1 MVDSK
6 YARAYTEIVEII
18 SHFSLEEYNK
28 IPSEKIDFFKDN
40 MDKEYVFKIDPNIDL
55 GKQNI
60 SKEARATLIALFKE
74 YYATDRQ
81 KDIINRILM
90 NNEQKA
96 DEEKRQKYN
105 PDDIF
110 ANKKENKDIEE
121 NKEKSLEENN
131 SLIEYK
137 DSFFEKFKRF
147 IRKLL
152 HID

>member
-74 YYATDRQ
+74 YYATDKQ

>member
-1 MVDSK
+1 MYYAGRSNPLIRIFRDRWSCIYSK
-6 YARAYTEIVEII
+6 
-18 SHFSLEEYNK
+18 
-28 IPSEKIDFFKDN
+28 FF
-40 MDKEYVFKIDPNIDL
+40 ITDPC
-55 GKQNI
+55 K
-60 SKEARATLIALFKE
+60 
-74 YYATDRQ
+74 YYATDKQ